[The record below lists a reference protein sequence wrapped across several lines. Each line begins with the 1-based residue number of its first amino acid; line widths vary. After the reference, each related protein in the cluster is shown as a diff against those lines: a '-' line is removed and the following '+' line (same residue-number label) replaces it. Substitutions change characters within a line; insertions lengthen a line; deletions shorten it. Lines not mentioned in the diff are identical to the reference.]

1 MSAMVLRREMAADD
15 EHMKDPD
22 FSYVFNEVTLGSVQP
37 NFRYLTMEQQRRQMS
52 SVFQAHGL
60 YWVMAIEKY
69 GSDDSQPDKCDI
81 HVYLYCLSV
90 PIDEECRE
98 NFVIKGDICS
108 GDHHVFN
115 GEAGR
120 AFNLPG
126 KSYPAEAVRFKN
138 KVVFRLTCG
147 DIDEEVEMWA
157 PAAVEVNQ
165 DSKNKFDGVW
175 YDGKWT
181 GGIGVCPLK
190 NYFLDTEANTYSEQ
204 IEVSVKFEL
213 PVPFA
218 VIESGLLANNE
229 LSVSEVAKV
238 KDGDDEEVEMDVDED
253 NSTDHPLGQWERIV
267 NDAEN
272 CSDEDL
278 SFNIDEVDEL
288 SDEELDIDIESDEE
302 SDDLEMKPDGY
313 KPDITMGSL
322 SEASKALL
330 TWREGEFSD
339 WKIKVVSTVED
350 CETSVIYNV
359 HRVILATGPKKSG
372 YFEALFKSERFKENT
387 ESMSTV
393 ALPTHAAAQLPD
405 FLDFMYC
412 QPLESK
418 FIVTSEN
425 WKSMKYLADYF
436 IVPALTDDVVKVIE
450 NEMYN
455 IDRLGG
461 YLSEFSGKCDDFSK
475 RMIPIATRVCAEMI
489 QSIKINSSLLTTI
502 SPAMFLHIISTLGCS
517 ECFERASNEERFH
530 VSLLVL
536 QYLEEV
542 EDKLYFATLS
552 GAFGLVFF
560 PDDTKLSGELALKWF
575 TLMKRKDWYDEWI
588 SFVCTSSLQRYLAD
602 RVGHP
607 EHLSLVGRVT
617 EEVPAK
623 ISAALLYLALCSN
636 GAKKAT
642 IPELR
647 FQVDCDIFDY
657 REGVLPSVSTNTTIP
672 ELKIKIARIL
682 GLLSSSWEMTLT
694 HAGTEM
700 KGTIS
705 SYKDANK
712 IRTWN
717 VITVKVYPFREI
729 KGF

>member
-1 MSAMVLRREMAADD
+1 MAADD

-60 YWVMAIEKY
+60 YWVIAIEKY
-69 GSDDSQPDKCDI
+69 GSDGGQPDKCDI

-90 PIDEECRE
+90 PIDDEECRE
-98 NFVIKGDICS
+98 KFVIKGDICS
-108 GDHHVFN
+108 GDHVFN

-138 KVVFRLTCG
+138 KVVFRLRCG
-147 DIDEEVEMWA
+147 DINEEVEMWA
-157 PAAVEVNQ
+157 PAAAEEANQ
-165 DSKNKFDGVW
+165 DNENKFVGVW

-181 GGIGVCPLK
+181 GGIGVRPLK
-190 NYFLDTEANTYSEQ
+190 NYFLDTEANIYREQ

-213 PVPFA
+213 PAPFA
-218 VIESGLLANNE
+218 VVESGLLANTNK
-229 LSVSEVAKV
+229 VAKA
-238 KDGDDEEVEMDVDED
+238 KGGDDGEMEMEVDED
-253 NSTDHPLGQWERIV
+253 SCTDHPLGQWEQIV

-272 CSDEDL
+272 CSDGDL

-313 KPDITMGSL
+313 KPDISMGSL

-339 WKIKVVSTVED
+339 WKIKVVSTAED
-350 CETSVIYNV
+350 CETSAIYNV
-359 HRVILATGPKKSG
+359 HRVMLATGPKKSG
-372 YFEALFKSERFKENT
+372 YFEALFKSESFKENK
-387 ESMSTV
+387 ECMSTV
-393 ALPTHAAAQLPD
+393 TLPTDAAAQLPD

-418 FIVTSEN
+418 FIITSEN

-455 IDRLGG
+455 IDRLEG
-461 YLSEFSGKCDDFSK
+461 YLSEFSDKCDDDFSK

-489 QSIKINSSLLTTI
+489 QSIEINSSLLTTI

-517 ECFERASNEERFH
+517 ECFECASNEELFH

-542 EDKLYFATLS
+542 EDELYFATLS

-560 PDDTKLSGELALKWF
+560 PDDTELSGELALKWF

-588 SFVCTSSLQRYLAD
+588 SFVCTSSLQRYLAY

-617 EEVPAK
+617 EEVPVK
-623 ISAALLYLALCSN
+623 ISASLHYLALLSN
-636 GAKKAT
+636 GSKKAT

-647 FQVDCDIFDY
+647 FKVDCAIFDY
-657 REGVLPSVSTNTTIP
+657 KEGVLLSVNTNMTILQ
-672 ELKIKIARIL
+672 LKIKIARSL
-682 GLLSSSWEMTLT
+682 GLLSSSWKMTLT

-700 KGTIS
+700 SGTIS

-717 VITVKVYPFREI
+717 VIKVKVSPFREI
-729 KGF
+729 KGFELEDEDEE